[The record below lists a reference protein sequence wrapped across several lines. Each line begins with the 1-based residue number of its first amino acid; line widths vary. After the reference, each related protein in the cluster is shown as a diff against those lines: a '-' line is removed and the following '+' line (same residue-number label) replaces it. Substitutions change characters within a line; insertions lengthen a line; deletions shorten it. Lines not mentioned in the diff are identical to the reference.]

1 MQPRI
6 LVPFDFGPAAQLA
19 LDWAADLHR
28 SVGGGSIKLV
38 HVVNV
43 MPTAAELRASALMP
57 SEQEIEKLKTA
68 LRAVAAK
75 LGPETQ
81 SELVM
86 GTHLGTAVV
95 EAARHWSAQL
105 IVMGTHGRGALGRL
119 VLGSVADHVMR
130 NADCPVVT
138 MRVAE

>member
-19 LDWAADLHR
+19 LSWAAELQR
-28 SVGGGSIKLV
+28 SVGGGALKLV
-38 HVVNV
+38 HVVNM
-43 MPTAAELRASALMP
+43 MPTAAELRASAMMP
-57 SEQEIEKLKTA
+57 SEQEIEKLKAA
-68 LRAVAAK
+68 LREAAAK

-95 EAARHWSAQL
+95 EAARHWPAEL

-119 VLGSVADHVMR
+119 VLGSVADYVMR

-138 MRVAE
+138 MRAPE